1 MVSSLVDPKPLT
13 VLELYD
19 EYIKK
24 SWLKIKEKSIINI
37 CQGKLEDIKLYD
49 VRACLLFNNL
59 KIP

>member
-37 CQGKLEDIKLYD
+37 SQGKLEDIKLYD
-49 VRACLLFNNL
+49 IRY
-59 KIP
+59 